1 MEQRTLGNTNF
12 TVTTLGFGGAPLGNL
27 LWPVSAPDA
36 YDALSAA
43 WASGC
48 RLFDTAPYYG
58 YGLSER
64 RFGDFL
70 RTQPRDEFIL
80 STKVGRLLRPGYHA
94 RKEREGFVDT
104 LPFWADFDYSYDA
117 MMRSIE
123 DSYQRLG
130 MDQIDIALI
139 HDIGSVT
146 HGDEAHPALMKTAME
161 SGYKALAELRA
172 SGVIKAI
179 GMGVNEWEVC
189 QEALQYA
196 DFDCFLLAGRY
207 TLLEQTSLNSFLP
220 ECERRKVS
228 IIIGG
233 PFNSGVL
240 ARGLDEKATYNYGAI
255 PEAVRVKVTQL
266 QAVCQEFQVPMAAA
280 ALQFPL
286 AHPAVASIIPGARNR
301 FELEANVQLL
311 QEPIPESFW
320 QALRERGLLHPKS
333 PIPTGK

>member
-1 MEQRTLGNTNF
+1 MERRTLGNSGVA
-12 TVTTLGFGGAPLGNL
+12 VTTLGFGGAPLGNL
-27 LWPVSAPDA
+27 FRPVSEQDA
-36 YDALSAA
+36 QEVLNAA
-43 WASGC
+43 WDAGC

-64 RFGDFL
+64 RFGDAL
-70 RTQPRDEFIL
+70 RQRPRDEFIL
-80 STKVGRLLRPGYHA
+80 SSKVGRLIRPGYHP
-94 RKEREGFVDT
+94 RKEQEGFVET

-117 MMRSIE
+117 VMRSVE

-130 MDQIDIALI
+130 MDRIDVLLM
-139 HDIGSVT
+139 HDIGRVT

-161 SGYKALAELRA
+161 SGYKALAELRD

-207 TLLEQTSLNSFLP
+207 TLLEQTSLDSFLP
-220 ECERRKVS
+220 ECERRQVS
-228 IIIGG
+228 IIVGG

-240 ARGLDEKATYNYGAI
+240 ARGLDEQATYNYGAV
-255 PEAVRVKVTQL
+255 PAAVRDKVTQL
-266 QAVCQEFQVPMAAA
+266 QAVCQDFQVPMPAA

-286 AHPAVASIIPGARNR
+286 AHPAIASIIPGSRTQA
-301 FELEANVQLL
+301 ELEANCQLL
-311 QEPIPESFW
+311 QTPIPAAFW
-320 QALRERGLLHPKS
+320 QALRERQLLHPDA
-333 PIPTGK
+333 PVPAGE

>member
-1 MEQRTLGNTNF
+1 MERRTLGSSGVA
-12 TVTTLGFGGAPLGNL
+12 VTTLGFGGAPLGNL
-27 LWPVSAPDA
+27 FRPVSEQDA
-36 YDALSAA
+36 QEVLTAA
-43 WASGC
+43 WDAGC

-64 RFGDFL
+64 RFGDAL
-70 RTQPRDEFIL
+70 RQRPRDEFIL
-80 STKVGRLLRPGYHA
+80 SSKVGRLIRPGYHP
-94 RKEREGFVDT
+94 RKEQEGFVET

-117 MMRSIE
+117 VMRSVE

-130 MDQIDIALI
+130 MDRIDVLLM
-139 HDIGSVT
+139 HDIGRVT

-161 SGYKALAELRA
+161 SGYKALAELRD

-207 TLLEQTSLNSFLP
+207 TLLEQTSLDSFLP
-220 ECERRKVS
+220 ECERRQVS
-228 IIIGG
+228 IIVGG

-240 ARGLDEKATYNYGAI
+240 ARGLDEQATYNYGAVPAAI
-255 PEAVRVKVTQL
+255 RNKVTQL
-266 QAVCQEFQVPMAAA
+266 QAVCQDFQVPMPAA

-286 AHPAVASIIPGARNR
+286 AHPAIASIIPGSRTRA
-301 FELEANVQLL
+301 ELEANRQLL
-311 QEPIPESFW
+311 QTPIPAAFW
-320 QALRERGLLHPKS
+320 QALRERQLLHPDA
-333 PIPTGK
+333 PVPAGE

>member
-1 MEQRTLGNTNF
+1 MERRTLGSSGVA
-12 TVTTLGFGGAPLGNL
+12 VTTLGFGGAPLGNL
-27 LWPVSAPDA
+27 FRPVSEQDA
-36 YDALSAA
+36 QEVLSAA
-43 WASGC
+43 WDAGC

-64 RFGDFL
+64 RFGDAL
-70 RTQPRDEFIL
+70 RQRPRDEFIL
-80 STKVGRLLRPGYHA
+80 SSKVGRLIRPGYHP
-94 RKEREGFVDT
+94 RKEQEGFVET

-117 MMRSIE
+117 VMRSVE

-130 MDQIDIALI
+130 MDRIDVLLM
-139 HDIGSVT
+139 HDIGRVT

-161 SGYKALAELRA
+161 SGYKALAELRD

-207 TLLEQTSLNSFLP
+207 TLLEQTSLDSFLP
-220 ECERRKVS
+220 ECERRQVS
-228 IIIGG
+228 IIVGG

-240 ARGLDEKATYNYGAI
+240 ARGLDEQATYNYGAV
-255 PEAVRVKVTQL
+255 PAAVRDKVTQL
-266 QAVCQEFQVPMAAA
+266 QAVCQDFQVPMPAA

-286 AHPAVASIIPGARNR
+286 AHPAIASIIPGSRTQA
-301 FELEANVQLL
+301 ELEANCQLL
-311 QEPIPESFW
+311 QTPIPAAFW
-320 QALRERGLLHPKS
+320 QALRERQLLHPDA
-333 PIPTGK
+333 PVPAGE

>member
-1 MEQRTLGNTNF
+1 MERRTLGTTNVE
-12 TVTTLGFGGAPLGNL
+12 VTTLGFGGAPLGNL
-27 LWPVSAPDA
+27 FWPVSEQDA
-36 YDALSAA
+36 QDVLAAA
-43 WASGC
+43 WAAGC

-70 RTQPRDEFIL
+70 RKQPRNEFTL
-80 STKVGRLLRPGYHA
+80 STKVGRLLRPGYHP

-117 MMRSIE
+117 VMRSIE

-130 MDQIDIALI
+130 MDRIDIALM
-139 HDIGSVT
+139 HDIGRVT

-161 SGYKALAELRA
+161 SGYKALDELRA

-179 GMGVNEWEVC
+179 GLGVNEWEVC
-189 QEALQYA
+189 QEALQHA
-196 DFDCFLLAGRY
+196 DLDCFLLAGRY
-207 TLLEQTSLNSFLP
+207 TLLEQTSLDRFLP

-255 PEAVRVKVTQL
+255 PESVRVKVTQL

-286 AHPAVASIIPGARNR
+286 AHPAIASIIPGARSR
-301 FELEANVQLL
+301 AELEANINLL
-311 QEPIPESFW
+311 QAPIPETFW
-320 QALRERGLLHPKS
+320 QALRERGLLHSKA
-333 PIPTGK
+333 PTPVGR